1 MKIII
6 NKNPLKYHEALKKM
20 HKMNDQVISG
30 EIKNIV
36 WLLEH
41 EPIYTVGY
49 TTYKEF
55 YSQYGESINGI
66 PLVCTERGG
75 KITYHGP
82 GQRICYLMMDLKS
95 LYGEINLRKFLD
107 DINAVII
114 NTLKEFG
121 VNGIKDD
128 EYPGVWIQNDRML
141 SKIAAIGMKV
151 RKGVS
156 YHGVAINVNN
166 NIKPFEIINPCG
178 IVDSNRNTISLSE
191 ISKKTINIETFDE
204 ILQYMLKKFFV
215 FKKNI

>member
-1 MKIII
+1 MQIIRS
-6 NKNPLKYHEALKKM
+6 KNPVKYAEALENM
-20 HKMNDQVISG
+20 HKITDKVISR
-30 EIKNIV
+30 EMQDTI
-36 WLLEH
+36 WFLEH

-66 PLVCTERGG
+66 QLVCTERGG

-82 GQRICYLMMDLKS
+82 GQRICYLMINLKKI
-95 LYGEINLRKFLD
+95 YGEINLRKFLD
-107 DINAVII
+107 DIHLAII
-114 NTLKEFG
+114 NTLKEFD

-128 EYPGVWIQNDRML
+128 EYPGVWIKNGEML

-166 NIKPFEIINPCG
+166 SIKPFEIINPCG
-178 IVDSNRNTISLSE
+178 IVDPNRNTISLSE
-191 ISKKTINIETFDE
+191 ISKKTVNIETFDE

-215 FKKNI
+215 FEENI